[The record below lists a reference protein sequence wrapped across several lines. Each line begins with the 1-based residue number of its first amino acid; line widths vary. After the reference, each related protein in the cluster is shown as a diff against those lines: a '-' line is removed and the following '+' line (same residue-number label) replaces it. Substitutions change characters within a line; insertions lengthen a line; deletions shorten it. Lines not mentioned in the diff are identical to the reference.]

1 MKKEERELILSAQKG
16 SEEAFEALV
25 KLHEKQVYALTL
37 RICGNP
43 EDAAEAEQEAFLSAW
58 QGLRFFRQESEFST
72 WLYRLA
78 SNASIDLLRK
88 EKRHR
93 GAASLDDELN
103 PEVPDGTALTPQDAL
118 ERKEMREQIREGLL
132 DLSSDHRQV
141 LVLREMH
148 QLSYQEISDVLDLDV
163 GTVKSRISRARQQL
177 RKFLLL
183 KGNFLPRQPSKETE
197 KEGCE

>member
-25 KLHEKQVYALTL
+25 KLHEKQVYVLTL

-43 EDAAEAEQEAFLSAW
+43 EDAAEAAQEAFLSAW